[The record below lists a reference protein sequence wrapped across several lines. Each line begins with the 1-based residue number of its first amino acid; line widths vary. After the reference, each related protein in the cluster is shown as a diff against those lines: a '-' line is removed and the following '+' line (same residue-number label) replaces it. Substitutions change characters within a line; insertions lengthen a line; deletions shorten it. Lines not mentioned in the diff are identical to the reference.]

1 MTAHVRQAMP
11 LAVAIGGLVCL
22 NGVTGSIAHLYDSV
36 APYSPALANGLS
48 ALLIL
53 GSLGLLG
60 TAGWWWRSLRSGAEA
75 KPHRPRRI
83 LKATPARIERELAK
97 AEQAIAKLHDEV
109 IRRSLTKRVRA
120 ARTDVKS
127 ERLRLVMFGTSSAGK
142 TSAIAALLGHHAGE
156 TAPTLGTTTRGR
168 THTYTLP
175 GFGGDIDLIDTPGL
189 QTVGACGEAEAKQL
203 VTKADLVVFVAAED
217 IDAIEFAALQLL
229 SQQCKRTILAL
240 NKTDCRL
247 PADNQLILER
257 LREKTQ
263 PWMPTEN
270 VVEIAAAPA
279 PMAVRHVADDGSVT
293 ETEVPRE
300 PDVRSLTERVGKILQ
315 REGKQLHLAAAM
327 VRAQNLAAS
336 VDTAI
341 SRDRRGRAERVVR
354 RMQWATAGAVAA
366 TPLPVLDLVAAAAMN
381 ARTITE
387 LHDIYEREISFEQA
401 QKMARVLGKLLLK
414 LGGAELASQAVG
426 SLLKATPL
434 AAAGVTLQAASAAYL
449 TRVAGL
455 SYLDWL
461 ESETPWNE
469 RTMLAR
475 LRSQLQHV
483 NRTKFIRQAVA
494 QTLKLM
500 RAKEE
505 QPIVRKRK
513 PSAQKSRTVR
523 ALPAATAEPLALP
536 VRESSPR
543 RVERVGDRAS

>member
-1 MTAHVRQAMP
+1 
-11 LAVAIGGLVCL
+11 
-22 NGVTGSIAHLYDSV
+22 
-36 APYSPALANGLS
+36 
-48 ALLIL
+48 
-53 GSLGLLG
+53 
-60 TAGWWWRSLRSGAEA
+60 
-75 KPHRPRRI
+75 
-83 LKATPARIERELAK
+83 
-97 AEQAIAKLHDEV
+97 
-109 IRRSLTKRVRA
+109 
-120 ARTDVKS
+120 
-127 ERLRLVMFGTSSAGK
+127 
-142 TSAIAALLGHHAGE
+142 
-156 TAPTLGTTTRGR
+156 
-168 THTYTLP
+168 P

-203 VTKADLVVFVAAED
+203 AAEADLVVFVAAED
-217 IDAIEFAALQLL
+217 VDAIEFAALQLL